1 MTAAERRLEEFIDRF
16 TPEVAAGARTALRKV
31 RALVPGAVELV
42 YDNYNALA
50 IGFCPN
56 ERASDAILSIVV
68 YPRYVTL
75 FFLQGATLPDPDGLL
90 CGSGKRVRHLRLETE
105 TTLDE
110 PAVRRAIAFA
120 LDLARVPLDPKRPR
134 TLEIR
139 AVSAT
144 QRPRRPQPKP
154 PPKAVAAKRKGDRR

>member
-1 MTAAERRLEEFIDRF
+1 
-16 TPEVAAGARTALRKV
+16 
-31 RALVPGAVELV
+31 
-42 YDNYNALA
+42 
-50 IGFCPN
+50 
-56 ERASDAILSIVV
+56 
-68 YPRYVTL
+68 
-75 FFLQGATLPDPDGLL
+75 LL